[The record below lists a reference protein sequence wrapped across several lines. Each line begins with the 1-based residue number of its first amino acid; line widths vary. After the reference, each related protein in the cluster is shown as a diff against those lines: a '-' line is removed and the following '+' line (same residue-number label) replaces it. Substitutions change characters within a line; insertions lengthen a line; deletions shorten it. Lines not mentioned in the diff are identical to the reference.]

1 MNIRRKIVITFISV
15 TVLSLI
21 VAAVLAYNLYS
32 NEKRI
37 QEINKSSLEIVLL
50 TDQMKVNVIQVQ
62 QVFKGISATKGSDT
76 IDTYSLADTYAEEFK
91 NHAEDLKKLGVSSGR
106 LDSLADSFTEFYQ
119 SGQLMAESFTEKGIE
134 AGKESK
140 VIFTQFEQTMEQQ
153 LGDLQKQAVDGIH
166 KDINQLTEQTRKA
179 LTTALTVFVMN
190 LAIGYTM
197 VYRVTRPVTR
207 GIEKLSKQVM
217 LIAKGNLTEPIV
229 AETKDEIGT
238 LASGMEQMRTEL
250 VYLIG
255 AIKESS
261 DKIHANTVKMAE
273 GTQQTGV
280 AADQIAA
287 TVSYIASGID
297 TQSHKANHI
306 FETMVNITK
315 QVETGTYFTKETLG
329 NAEESSVIARDG
341 QVMILEGLQVLVA
354 LGDDIAHANEQVKH
368 LGERANEIENIIRF
382 ITDISAQTNLLAL
395 NAAIEAARAGEQGRG
410 FAVVADEV
418 RKLAEQTNK
427 ATEEIKDLI
436 NKIQKDTFNTMNV
449 MENNLNQFRTQVD
462 AVMEGSSTLTIIN
475 EKVGYTKNHLEK
487 LTESFQMINED
498 VKRVEGMIEETSTT
512 IQESAASAE
521 EVSASAEE
529 QNAMVK
535 ETAEYANGLAQI
547 TNELIALTGKFKTEK
562 SLEE

>member
-1 MNIRRKIVITFISV
+1 
-15 TVLSLI
+15 
-21 VAAVLAYNLYS
+21 
-32 NEKRI
+32 
-37 QEINKSSLEIVLL
+37 
-50 TDQMKVNVIQVQ
+50 
-62 QVFKGISATKGSDT
+62 
-76 IDTYSLADTYAEEFK
+76 
-91 NHAEDLKKLGVSSGR
+91 
-106 LDSLADSFTEFYQ
+106 
-119 SGQLMAESFTEKGIE
+119 
-134 AGKESK
+134 
-140 VIFTQFEQTMEQQ
+140 
-153 LGDLQKQAVDGIH
+153 
-166 KDINQLTEQTRKA
+166 
-179 LTTALTVFVMN
+179 
-190 LAIGYTM
+190 
-197 VYRVTRPVTR
+197 
-207 GIEKLSKQVM
+207 M

-280 AADQIAA
+280 AADQIAT

-329 NAEESSVIARDG
+329 NAEESSLIARDG

-449 MENNLNQFRTQVD
+449 MENNLNQFRTQVET
-462 AVMEGSSTLTIIN
+462 VMEGSSTLTIIN

-562 SLEE
+562 SMEE